1 MNKYFDAIYCIN
13 LDKRRDG
20 WERVSKAFKD
30 SSVEVIRFSAIE
42 QKDGR
47 IGCIKSHIEILKIA
61 KERNLKNV
69 LIFEDDV
76 VFIDSIVDNT
86 FEQLPMDWE
95 TCYIGANLHTNLIK
109 YSDNLFTIKQ
119 AFSTHAIAYNN
130 TVFDFIINKYDN
142 IEKLDN
148 YVDIYDVWLSNNIQP
163 RNKSYI
169 IYPLVA
175 IQEKGY
181 SDIEN
186 NFIDYSF
193 IGDRYKKFVQL

>member
-1 MNKYFDAIYCIN
+1 MNNFFDAIYCIN
-13 LDKRRDG
+13 LDKRHDR
-20 WERVSKAFKD
+20 WERVSKSFKNNNID
-30 SSVEVIRFSAIE
+30 VIRFPAIE
-42 QKDGR
+42 HKDGR
-47 IGCIKSHIEILKIA
+47 IGCIKSHVEILKIA

-76 VFIDSIVDNT
+76 VFINSVVDNT
-86 FEQLPMDWE
+86 FEQLPIDWE
-95 TCYIGANLHTNLIK
+95 MCYIGANIHTNLIK

-130 TVFDFIINKYDN
+130 TIFDFIINKYDN

-148 YVDIYDVWLSNNIQP
+148 YADIYDVWLSNNIQQ

-181 SDIEN
+181 SDIEH

-193 IGDRYKKFVQL
+193 IVDRYKNFVQI

>member
-13 LDKRRDG
+13 LDKRRDR

-47 IGCIKSHIEILKIA
+47 MGCIKSHIEILKIA

-142 IEKLDN
+142 IEKLDD

-181 SDIEN
+181 SDIEH

-193 IGDRYKKFVQL
+193 IVDRYKKFVQI

>member
-1 MNKYFDAIYCIN
+1 MNNFFDAIYCIN
-13 LDKRRDG
+13 LDKRHDR
-20 WERVSKAFKD
+20 WERVSKSFKNNNID
-30 SSVEVIRFSAIE
+30 VIRFPAIE
-42 QKDGR
+42 HKDGR
-47 IGCIKSHIEILKIA
+47 IGCIKSHVEILKIA

-76 VFIDSIVDNT
+76 VFINSVVDNT
-86 FEQLPMDWE
+86 FEQLPNDWE

-130 TVFDFIINKYDN
+130 TIFDFIINKYDN

-148 YVDIYDVWLSNNIQP
+148 YADIYDVWLSNNIQP

-181 SDIEN
+181 SDIEH

-193 IGDRYKKFVQL
+193 IVDRYKNFVQI